1 MANNPTVFIVGFIIY
16 IILMI
21 FIGWLTS
28 RGKSEGT
35 DYLTGGRS
43 LNILLIF
50 GTIGA
55 TMIGTGSSMGAISN
69 GFRSGWGGSTYGLGC
84 CLALILIGVLFSKLR
99 DYNFITMSEEAQFYF
114 DGSSAVRKLTGVL
127 TYVAEWIF
135 IASSING
142 GAKYLQFLTGMDT
155 LVSKVVCVLAFGLYV
170 YVGGYLAVVWT
181 DLIQLCI
188 LLVGFCAIIIK
199 AIPAAGG
206 WSAIEAAYVAAGD
219 PGALTFYG
227 LGSTG
232 LMAAI
237 SLIIASALGEM
248 GAPTFRTRIYTA
260 KNAKTARNGYF
271 LAAALTLAFSLVP
284 SIIGMSAYTMAT
296 ATNATNVLENPD
308 FAFAYMAT
316 NVLAPALGLLLM
328 IAGLSATLSSGD
340 SDAISGATILME
352 DIYPL
357 FNGGKRIPEEKM
369 KNASRIAVI
378 ATLLLSF
385 LVSLRADGVMAFIN
399 NVLGAMMPGMVLT
412 LIIGRLWTKRVT
424 AAAGLASM
432 IGGTCFGLAYLL
444 VPGLTAVVDNAF
456 SGPAIP
462 CALLTTVIC
471 VAVTLCTKR
480 SGLSEEQILNKVL
493 EGRTDLSK

>member
-1 MANNPTVFIVGFIIY
+1 
-16 IILMI
+16 
-21 FIGWLTS
+21 
-28 RGKSEGT
+28 
-35 DYLTGGRS
+35 
-43 LNILLIF
+43 
-50 GTIGA
+50 
-55 TMIGTGSSMGAISN
+55 
-69 GFRSGWGGSTYGLGC
+69 
-84 CLALILIGVLFSKLR
+84 
-99 DYNFITMSEEAQFYF
+99 
-114 DGSSAVRKLTGVL
+114 
-127 TYVAEWIF
+127 
-135 IASSING
+135 
-142 GAKYLQFLTGMDT
+142 
-155 LVSKVVCVLAFGLYV
+155 
-170 YVGGYLAVVWT
+170 
-181 DLIQLCI
+181 
-188 LLVGFCAIIIK
+188 
-199 AIPAAGG
+199 
-206 WSAIEAAYVAAGD
+206 
-219 PGALTFYG
+219 
-227 LGSTG
+227 
-232 LMAAI
+232 
-237 SLIIASALGEM
+237 
-248 GAPTFRTRIYTA
+248 
-260 KNAKTARNGYF
+260 
-271 LAAALTLAFSLVP
+271 
-284 SIIGMSAYTMAT
+284 MSAYTMAT

-424 AAAGLASM
+424 AAADLASM